1 MKILFSILF
10 FLSVLYTQAQ
20 EYYHNEIFNQNLT
33 SEICSDILVNESSYV
48 VLSNTFIYSP
58 DNQNLGDLIV
68 LREFDFEG
76 NLINSDSLEVFGCTV
91 WSMLSDNVIKTNDG
105 GYLLAWKACIG
116 RLFKF
121 NQNLQFEWEI
131 QFEDVDKL
139 FALEKAENRYLLLGQ
154 VVDDEGQGDLWIGF
168 VDSLGNIES
177 ELVYGDE
184 VKHDQI
190 HWIEPTSDGGY
201 LLSGGRYHTWNPLLV
216 KIDSLGNVQW
226 EKTYAEPGFQ
236 HGWGIARAYSD
247 SAFVLLYGNAIEY
260 DFVDPYALTEL
271 KLVLLND
278 TGEVITE
285 LNSSEAVE
293 GLYVRDLKIVGEDIY
308 CLFNQFNEPPENP
321 NSFRESHLLKYNM
334 NTGVVWERAY
344 RGFSTSQDELSLMDL
359 ELIENPE
366 NEIEFLMAGFLYD
379 YSLTGSLLQC
389 TWVLGADCQGYS
401 STPELSIQTQ
411 VSDVQNPGD
420 LVFENTGTQLDT
432 LNWWFS
438 TGEISN
444 LQSPELTFENN
455 GAYQV
460 ELSAP
465 YCGNIISTVDS
476 FVVAGV
482 GIEEITKTKK
492 TIVKTIDVLGR
503 VVPENYKGQVIDIF
517 DDGTVR
523 KRYKLN

>member
-1 MKILFSILF
+1 MFSSTSMHSEDF
-10 FLSVLYTQAQ
+10 SFLG
-20 EYYHNEIFNQNLT
+20 HI
-33 SEICSDILVNESSYV
+33 
-48 VLSNTFIYSP
+48 
-58 DNQNLGDLIV
+58 IV
-68 LREFDFEG
+68 LREFDFDG
-76 NLINSDSLEVFGCTV
+76 NMIHIDSLEVPECP
-91 WSMLSDNVIKTNDG
+91 LYPQYADNIINTEDN
-105 GYLLAWKACIG
+105 GYLLAWESCDAH
-116 RLFKF
+116 LFKF
-121 NQNLQFEWEI
+121 NVNLELEWEV
-131 QFEDVDKL
+131 QYEHVNKL
-139 FALEKAENRYLLLGQ
+139 YAVIENVGGYLLIGQ
-154 VVDDEGQGDLWIGF
+154 VDDEGQGDLWIGF

-226 EKTYAEPGFQ
+226 EQTYAEPGFQ

-247 SAFVLLYGNAIEY
+247 STFVLLYGYAIEY

-321 NSFRESHLLKYNM
+321 NSFRESRLLKYNM

-359 ELIENPE
+359 EVIENPE

-401 STPELSIQTQ
+401 STPELSIQSQ

-420 LVFENTGTQLDT
+420 LVFDNTGTQLDT

-438 TGEISN
+438 TGESSN

-460 ELSAP
+460 ELNAP
-465 YCGNIISTVDS
+465 YCGDIISTVDS
-476 FVVAGV
+476 FVVAGI
-482 GIEEITKTKK
+482 GIEEITNTKK
-492 TIVKTIDVLGR
+492 AIVKTIDVLGR

-523 KRYKLN
+523 KRYKSN